1 MVLPLSFFEKANNAF
16 YNSLVVIDADGSIAS
31 HYRKS
36 HIPDGPGYQEK
47 WYFTPGDTG
56 AHAMMSPLAGSR
68 RCLVRLEC
76 AGRLGRLRLGAYC
89 SSMLPRVQA
98 HQDKVC
104 HHRRARMLGPVV
116 SGGRQSHG
124 APGGRGVLLL
134 CNHAQPDRTVKL
146 TQGPC

>member
-56 AHAMMSPLAGSR
+56 ALCTRVSS
-68 RCLVRLEC
+68 
-76 AGRLGRLRLGAYC
+76 GRLQALPRLPGVCWQAGQVHVGADY
-89 SSMLPRVQA
+89 SVVLRRVQA
-98 HQDKVC
+98 HQDKIC
-104 HHRRARMLGPVV
+104 HHRRARLLGPVV
-116 SGGRQSHG
+116 SRGRQSYG
-124 APGGRGVLLL
+124 APGGRGLLL
-134 CNHAQPDRTVKL
+134 LFFDAQPELTVQL
-146 TQGPC
+146 TKGPC